1 MRQKAILVDL
11 DGTIADNEY
20 RVKYVDGTEKRDW
33 DKFNALSAGD
43 MVVPWCLDLVRG
55 FHGLGYRIVFLTAR
69 SESKGT
75 RDITAKWLQEHIGP
89 YVPDYDL
96 IMRDGKDFR
105 TDFITKQDLYRQHVE
120 HKYDVA
126 FAIDDKLAV
135 CTMWRGIGIPALHCK
150 DY

>member
-1 MRQKAILVDL
+1 MRQKCIIVDL

-20 RVKYVDGTEKRDW
+20 RVKYVDGSQKKDW
-33 DKFNALSAGD
+33 NTFNALSAGD
-43 MVVPWCLDLVRG
+43 PVVEWCRDLVRG

-75 RDITAKWLQEHIGP
+75 RDITAKWLQEHVGS

-96 IMRDGKDFR
+96 FMRAADDFR
-105 TDFITKQDLYRQHVE
+105 TDFITKEELYRTKVAPL
-120 HKYDVA
+120 YDVA
-126 FAIDDKLAV
+126 FAIDDKQSV
-135 CTMWRGIGIPALHCK
+135 CTMWRGLGIPALHCK